1 MTKPLEG
8 VRVVDLSQITS
19 GPFGTMVLAEQGA
32 DVVKVE
38 SPTIGD
44 LARWAPNSRNGMSS
58 FVLNQ
63 NRGKR
68 SIAVDLQHEAGR
80 DVALDL
86 MAGADVV
93 VQNFRPGVIDHLG
106 LGYDVVRA
114 RNAGVIYVSISGFGP
129 DGPYADRPA
138 LDPVI
143 QALAGVVYR
152 QQSEAI
158 PLPDLV
164 RNIFV
169 DKATSLTVAQSVC
182 AALFRRT
189 RTGEGDH
196 VVVPMLDVGLYFFW
210 PDGMMDMT
218 FVGDG
223 VAAGPRIV
231 DLYQITHCADGQLVY
246 YVATESQREGLYQAL
261 GHPEW
266 SDDPRFGSTAALLD
280 EGNRAA
286 LGLLLEAAF
295 AALPLAEVLR
305 PHARGERAGR
315 PGARARAG
323 VRRPAGAPQRDP
335 AHVGPPGRGPPA
347 PAPAP
352 GALRVVADAGPRAGA
367 RARRAHRRDP
377 GRDRPHRRRRGGAA
391 RRGRRRLTDADA
403 DGVRVH
409 ESCAN
414 SS

>member
-38 SPTIGD
+38 STTIGD
-44 LARWAPNSRNGMSS
+44 LARRAPISRNGMSS

-68 SIAVDLQHEAGR
+68 SIAVDLEHEAAR
-80 DVALDL
+80 AVTLDL

-93 VQNFRPGVIDHLG
+93 VQNFRPGVMEQLG
-106 LGYDVVRA
+106 LGYDDVCA

-143 QALAGVVYR
+143 QALAGVVHR

-169 DKATSLTVAQSVC
+169 DKATSLTMAQSVC
-182 AALFRRT
+182 AALYRRT
-189 RTGEGDH
+189 RTGQGDH
-196 VVVPMLDVGLYFFW
+196 IVLPMLDVGLYFFW

-218 FVGDG
+218 FIGGG
-223 VAAGPRIV
+223 VAGGPRIV
-231 DLYQITHCADGQLVY
+231 DLYRITHCADGQLVY
-246 YVATESQREGLYQAL
+246 YIATEAQRHGLFRAV

-266 SDDPRFGSTAALLD
+266 SEDPRFGTTAALLD
-280 EGNRAA
+280 DGNRAE
-286 LGLLLEAAF
+286 LGGLLDAAF
-295 AALPLAEVLR
+295 AVLPLADVL
-305 PHARGERAGR
+305 ARLHEGSVPAAPVLEPEQVFEDPQVVHNGTLHTWDHPVAGR
-315 PGARARAG
+315 VRQPRHPVRFASSPTPVPEQVPGLGEHTDEILAEL
-323 VRRPAGAPQRDP
+323 
-335 AHVGPPGRGPPA
+335 GR
-347 PAPAP
+347 
-352 GALRVVADAGPRAGA
+352 
-367 RARRAHRRDP
+367 
-377 GRDRPHRRRRGGAA
+377 
-391 RRGRRRLTDADA
+391 TDADIA
-403 DGVRVH
+403 ALR
-409 ESCAN
+409 ESGAVA
-414 SS
+414 